1 MRERLFYC
9 DPLLW
14 IECLQKGKKIQRLGT
29 IVPAKSRHEVTHQ
42 GLSEE
47 IDRVWIRVGE
57 ELRKGLLLPERQGT
71 DVVPRAARRDRVEL
85 VEGRRAEY
93 VEDESELVM
102 IVPPREERFA

>member
-1 MRERLFYC
+1 MIRFFGSNVYKR
-9 DPLLW
+9 
-14 IECLQKGKKIQRLGT
+14 GKKFSVSAQIA
-29 IVPAKSRHEVTHQ
+29 PAKSRHEVTHQ

-47 IDRVWIRVGE
+47 IDRVRICVRE
-57 ELRKGLLLPERQGT
+57 ELRKGLLLPERQRT